1 MIYTFSLSNILRRK
15 IIEKFENVSRFCNKT
30 GIPYMTVQGVLKRGV
45 ENTTVSTLQRICD
58 ALNITITDLF
68 KMRSILTIQDKLDK
82 DPNYTDND
90 LIEDLLSEKIIR
102 DKIYTSEEL
111 KTIAKNYRYFAS
123 DDWL

>member
-1 MIYTFSLSNILRRK
+1 
-15 IIEKFENVSRFCNKT
+15 
-30 GIPYMTVQGVLKRGV
+30 MTVQGVLKRGV